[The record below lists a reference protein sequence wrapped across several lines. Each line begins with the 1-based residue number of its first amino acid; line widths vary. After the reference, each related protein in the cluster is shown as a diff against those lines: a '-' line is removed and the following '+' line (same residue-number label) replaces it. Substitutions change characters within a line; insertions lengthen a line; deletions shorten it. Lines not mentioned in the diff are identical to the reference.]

1 MVELGLVLGLLAALT
16 GGMALVAYTPWD
28 WLVGGGTLLAG
39 VGLLV
44 GLPTGLWYHVL
55 LYRALRP
62 RGALARGWWLRPD
75 RLHGLLETDERRRVM
90 RPFRWGAAG
99 FVLSIVG
106 CLLLAYGAWRSPPG

>member
-1 MVELGLVLGLLAALT
+1 MVELGLVLGLLTALI
-16 GGMALVAYTPWD
+16 GGMALVAYAPWD
-28 WLVGGGTLLAG
+28 WLFGGGVLFAC

-44 GLPTGLWYHVL
+44 GVPTGLWYHVL

-62 RGALARGWWLRPD
+62 RGALPRNWWLRPD
-75 RLHGLLETDERRRVM
+75 RLHALLAEDQLRRVM

-106 CLLLAYGAWRSPPG
+106 CALLGYGAWRSPPG